1 MSRHPA
7 RQMLVW
13 ALAVIM
19 QDKCWS
25 GHLPSSCKTNAGLG
39 TSRHPAGQML
49 VWALAVILQDKC
61 WSGHLPSSSQANTG
75 WSSSFI
81 QVEFNRLETFTFGDT
96 SVRCV
101 RGFWC
106 SGLICYARTF
116 IPICPISFMN
126 RYYKKNP
133 LGRHCRRGN
142 C

>member
-1 MSRHPA
+1 MRMEKISKQPLNQQQDIKTGEQLILMKCKASSGGNAVKWNHKWVPINHPY
-7 RQMLVW
+7 
-13 ALAVIM
+13 
-19 QDKCWS
+19 
-25 GHLPSSCKTNAGLG
+25 
-39 TSRHPAGQML
+39 
-49 VWALAVILQDKC
+49 
-61 WSGHLPSSSQANTG
+61 HLPSSSQANTG